1 MVRADGSPN
10 MTMAINLVGAI
21 INTILDALFVAVF
34 GWGMTGAAVATI
46 IGHLAR
52 FLPMGEITLSELV
65 PPEHQEAI
73 LKVIQTIGKGE
84 TKTAIKSLCP
94 PEVTYQ
100 EIELMLGTQF

>member
-1 MVRADGSPN
+1 
-10 MTMAINLVGAI
+10 MAIIMKA
-21 INTILDALFVAVF
+21 TIEMSWNITFQLYKDGLKPDEIAKFRGL
-34 GWGMTGAAVATI
+34 TVATI

>member
-1 MVRADGSPN
+1 MPLTRIRSRNKTWNITLQLYKQGLKPDEIAKFR
-10 MTMAINLVGAI
+10 NLTVG
-21 INTILDALFVAVF
+21 
-34 GWGMTGAAVATI
+34 TI

-52 FLPMGEITLSELV
+52 FLPTGEISLSELV
-65 PPEHQEAI
+65 PPEHQDAI

-100 EIELMLGTQF
+100 EIELVLEAQS

>member
-1 MVRADGSPN
+1 MRID
-10 MTMAINLVGAI
+10 
-21 INTILDALFVAVF
+21 INTTRQRNSGPMGFLARTIVLTL
-34 GWGMTGAAVATI
+34 ATI

-52 FLPMGEITLSELV
+52 FIPTGEVTLSELV

-84 TKTAIKSLCP
+84 SKSAIKSLCP

-100 EIELMLGTQF
+100 EIELVIGTRT